1 MGLYTSIRLLPQIEP
16 YLYDLH
22 LGLSIPILIGPHTNK
37 HIYLWIPSTITR
49 FGGDFKMWILITPA
63 KKKESGMEKWNGKQ

>member
-37 HIYLWIPSTITR
+37 HIYIYIFEYHRRLQ
-49 FGGDFKMWILITPA
+49 GLVVVLKC
-63 KKKESGMEKWNGKQ
+63 EY